1 MKPRRLRRESRQ
13 DQRKRCNVSWRE
25 PARAW
30 IVYTPPIRKTCC
42 RKRVA
47 APMPELRQCEQ
58 TLQTELQT
66 NDRAVHLRL
75 AETLLCFLDGL
86 RTAADTFDI
95 EERQRIVRLVIKDIL
110 VSNETIVVRHSI
122 PIFRHA
128 IEQQITSPSIL
139 SALGT
144 RGWSCGC
151 APSKSSAP
159 YVW

>member
-1 MKPRRLRRESRQ
+1 MDRLHTAYQEDLLSHESQRR
-13 DQRKRCNVSWRE
+13 
-25 PARAW
+25 
-30 IVYTPPIRKTCC
+30 
-42 RKRVA
+42 
-47 APMPELRQCEQ
+47 MPELRQCEQ

-122 PIFRHA
+122 PISA
-128 IEQQITSPSIL
+128 MPSNSDNSPSIL
-139 SALGT
+139 SAPGT
-144 RGWSCGC
+144 RGGLAAVRQASHPPHMCGNR
-151 APSKSSAP
+151 PSVPRLRRFS
-159 YVW
+159 